1 LKQLFTARFRNKQ
14 TRSSTQK
21 FSGFSWIFNVYCS
34 TVFICAGTFNFKMV
48 LLLCEDLRNHAIHK
62 FFRKFARAKTLDGR
76 KAITPQQVGFWGML
90 K

>member
-1 LKQLFTARFRNKQ
+1 MFTAVLSLFAH
-14 TRSSTQK
+14 
-21 FSGFSWIFNVYCS
+21 VH
-34 TVFICAGTFNFKMV
+34 FNFKMV

-76 KAITPQQVGFWGML
+76 KAITPQQVGSWGML